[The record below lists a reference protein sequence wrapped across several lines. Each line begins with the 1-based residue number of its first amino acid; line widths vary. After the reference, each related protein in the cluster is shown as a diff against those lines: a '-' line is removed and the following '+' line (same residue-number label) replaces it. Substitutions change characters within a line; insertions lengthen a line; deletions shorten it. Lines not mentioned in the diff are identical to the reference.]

1 MLIPNANNA
10 VVDIKKLTDY
20 LLNSEHPDGK
30 HKARLF
36 FGALG
41 LDRTGAEDLRVALLN
56 AAKTHEAASG
66 KFDRFGQRYT
76 VDFLFEWQGRRA
88 IIRSGWIIE
97 HDSDIPRLT
106 TAYPA

>member
-1 MLIPNANNA
+1 MLLPNADKA
-10 VVDIKKLTDY
+10 VVDIKKLNDY
-20 LLNSEHPDGK
+20 LLNLEHPDGK

-41 LDRTGAEDLRVALLN
+41 IDRADAEDLRAALLN
-56 AAKTHEAASG
+56 AVKTSEATFG
-66 KFDRFGQRYT
+66 RFDRFGQRYT